1 MIKWLKIQK
10 KKLIPVIIILILKNL
25 KPFLISFPHVFYLDF
40 LKMKFDHNKTW
51 KWRHNEGHQYG
62 KGREIGRY
70 PDEDEVAAIMAKV
83 VK

>member
-1 MIKWLKIQK
+1 M
-10 KKLIPVIIILILKNL
+10 
-25 KPFLISFPHVFYLDF
+25 FYLDF